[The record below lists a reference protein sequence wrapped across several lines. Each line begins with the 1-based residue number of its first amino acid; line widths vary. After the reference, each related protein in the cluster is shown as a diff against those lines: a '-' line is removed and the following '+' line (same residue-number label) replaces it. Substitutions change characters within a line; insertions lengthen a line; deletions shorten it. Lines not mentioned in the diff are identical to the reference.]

1 MNKFVKGVA
10 VGVTIGTIALGY
22 HLIKKNDKNYDNGE
36 LNIIGLGPVAT
47 EYVPLPTFNVTEVKK
62 NEDGSIEF
70 YSEIPNEYYEVN
82 GLKVESIAKEEEI
95 GEPLPTFNVT
105 EVKKNEDGSIEF
117 HSEIPSEYYENEK
130 KLTKTF

>member
-10 VGVTIGTIALGY
+10 VGVTIGTIVLGY
-22 HLIKKNDKNYDNGE
+22 HLIKKNDKNYNNGE

-70 YSEIPNEYYEVN
+70 HSEIPSEYYEVN
-82 GLKVESIAKEEEI
+82 GLKVESIAKEEEFS
-95 GEPLPTFNVT
+95 EPLPTFNVT
-105 EVKKNEDGSIEF
+105 NVKQNEDGSIEF
-117 HSEIPSEYYENEK
+117 HSEIPNEYYEDEK
-130 KLTKTF
+130 TLTKTF